1 MSLPVSMTF
10 PVVATR
16 IESPCASRPA
26 VPRRLAGVATLLAML
41 ALSPAALAQTQIP
54 GQKGLSAPIDALDQA
69 LLTAARNGKQPF
81 ADRYNALAPVVERA
95 LDLPA
100 ILHTSVGPHWTD
112 LPAEQQQQLLTVF
125 RAFTV
130 ASYVANFNKFN
141 GEQINLL
148 PETRAVGQEQV
159 VETQIVPSG
168 GKPIRIDY
176 VMRQGEDGW
185 QAVDV
190 LLDGSISR
198 VAVQRS
204 DFRALL
210 GSGGN
215 ADALIASLQKK
226 VADLSGG
233 AMKP

>member
-1 MSLPVSMTF
+1 MNPTS
-10 PVVATR
+10 
-16 IESPCASRPA
+16 
-26 VPRRLAGVATLLAML
+26 RLAALRRMAACATLAALLAP
-41 ALSPAALAQTQIP
+41 APAARAQED
-54 GQKGLSAPIDALDQA
+54 LSAPIEALDGA
-69 LLTAARNGKQPF
+69 LITAARNGKQAF

-100 ILHTSVGPHWTD
+100 ILQTSVGPHWTD
-112 LPAEQQQQLLTVF
+112 LPAEQQQQLLSVF
-125 RAFTV
+125 RTFTV

-148 PETRAVGQEQV
+148 PGTRAVGQERV
-159 VETQIVPSG
+159 VETEIVPAG

-176 VMRQGEDGW
+176 VMRQGDDGW
-185 QAVDV
+185 RAVDV
-190 LLDGSISR
+190 LLEGSISR

-210 GSGGN
+210 GAGGN
-215 ADALIASLQKK
+215 ADPLIASLQKK

>member
-1 MSLPVSMTF
+1 MNPTS
-10 PVVATR
+10 
-16 IESPCASRPA
+16 
-26 VPRRLAGVATLLAML
+26 RLAALRRMAACATLAALLAP
-41 ALSPAALAQTQIP
+41 APAARAQE
-54 GQKGLSAPIDALDQA
+54 GLSAPIEALDGA
-69 LLTAARNGKQPF
+69 LLTAARNGKQAF

-100 ILHTSVGPHWTD
+100 ILQTSVGPHWTD
-112 LPAEQQQQLLTVF
+112 LPADQQQQLLSVF
-125 RAFTV
+125 RTFTV

-148 PETRAVGQEQV
+148 PGTRAVGQEQV
-159 VETQIVPSG
+159 VETEIVPAG

-176 VMRQGEDGW
+176 VMRQGDDGW
-185 QAVDV
+185 RAVDV
-190 LLDGSISR
+190 LLEGSISR

-210 GSGGN
+210 GAGGN
-215 ADALIASLQKK
+215 ADPLIASLQKK

>member
-1 MSLPVSMTF
+1 MLAVLL
-10 PVVATR
+10 AL
-16 IESPCASRPA
+16 CPA
-26 VPRRLAGVATLLAML
+26 VQAQESAG
-41 ALSPAALAQTQIP
+41 
-54 GQKGLSAPIDALDQA
+54 APIAALDQA
-69 LLTAARNGKQPF
+69 LLAAARTGKQPF
-81 ADRYNALAPVVERA
+81 TERFNALSPVVERA

-100 ILHTSVGPHWTD
+100 ILQTSVGPRWAE
-112 LPAEQQQQLLTVF
+112 LPAEQQAQLLSVF
-125 RAFTV
+125 RTFTV
-130 ASYVANFNKFN
+130 ASYVANFNAYN
-141 GEQINLL
+141 GEQIDLL

-190 LLDGSISR
+190 LLEGSISR

-210 GSGGN
+210 GSGN

>member
-1 MSLPVSMTF
+1 MSPSVPKT
-10 PVVATR
+10 VTGRIRRARAVAA
-16 IESPCASRPA
+16 CGAAS
-26 VPRRLAGVATLLAML
+26 LAALLAL
-41 ALSPAALAQTQIP
+41 CPAARAQAQAME
-54 GQKGLSAPIDALDQA
+54 GLSAPIDALDQA
-69 LLTAARNGKQPF
+69 LLTAARNGRQAF
-81 ADRYNALAPVVERA
+81 TDRYAALAPVVEHA

-100 ILHTSVGPHWTD
+100 ILQTSVGPHWAD
-112 LPAEQQQQLLTVF
+112 LPAEQQQQLLSVF
-125 RAFTV
+125 RTFTV

-141 GEQINLL
+141 GEQIDLL

-176 VMRQGEDGW
+176 VMREGEAGW

-210 GSGGN
+210 GTGGN

>member
-1 MSLPVSMTF
+1 
-10 PVVATR
+10 
-16 IESPCASRPA
+16 
-26 VPRRLAGVATLLAML
+26 ML
-41 ALSPAALAQTQIP
+41 ALLALCSAARLRAQES
-54 GQKGLSAPIDALDQA
+54 LSAPIDALDQA
-69 LLTAARNGKQPF
+69 LLVAARNGKQAF

-100 ILHTSVGPHWTD
+100 ILQTSVGPHRAE
-112 LPAEQQQQLLTVF
+112 LPAEQQQQLRSVF
-125 RAFTV
+125 RTFTV
-130 ASYVANFNKFN
+130 ASYVANFNKFS

-148 PETRAVGQEQV
+148 PDTRAVGQEQV

-168 GKPIRIDY
+168 GKPIRMDY
-176 VMRQGEDGW
+176 VMREGEAGW

-226 VADLSGG
+226 VTDLSGG

>member
-1 MSLPVSMTF
+1 MNP
-10 PVVATR
+10 
-16 IESPCASRPA
+16 
-26 VPRRLAGVATLLAML
+26 TLR
-41 ALSPAALAQTQIP
+41 PAALRRTAACAALLALLALAPAARAQDSV
-54 GQKGLSAPIDALDQA
+54 SAPIEALDGA
-69 LLTAARNGKQPF
+69 LITAARNGKQAF

-100 ILHTSVGPHWTD
+100 ILQTSVGPHWSD
-112 LPAEQQQQLLTVF
+112 LPAEQQQQLLSVF
-125 RAFTV
+125 RTFTV

-159 VETQIVPSG
+159 VETEIVPSG

-190 LLDGSISR
+190 LLEGSISR

-210 GSGGN
+210 GTGGN

-226 VADLSGG
+226 VATLSGG

>member
-1 MSLPVSMTF
+1 M
-10 PVVATR
+10 
-16 IESPCASRPA
+16 E
-26 VPRRLAGVATLLAML
+26 
-41 ALSPAALAQTQIP
+41 
-54 GQKGLSAPIDALDQA
+54 GLSAPIDALDQA
-69 LLTAARNGKQPF
+69 LLTAARNGRQAF
-81 ADRYNALAPVVERA
+81 TDRYAALAPVVEHA

-100 ILHTSVGPHWTD
+100 ILQTSVGPHWAD
-112 LPAEQQQQLLTVF
+112 LPAEQQQQLLSVF
-125 RAFTV
+125 RTFTV

-141 GEQINLL
+141 GEQIDLL

-176 VMRQGEDGW
+176 VMREGEAGW

-210 GSGGN
+210 GTGGN

>member
-1 MSLPVSMTF
+1 MNPTLRLAAFRRS
-10 PVVATR
+10 AA
-16 IESPCASRPA
+16 CAAFAALLAFGPA
-26 VPRRLAGVATLLAML
+26 VR
-41 ALSPAALAQTQIP
+41 AQDSV
-54 GQKGLSAPIDALDQA
+54 SAPIEALDTA
-69 LLTAARNGKQPF
+69 LITAARNGHQAF

-100 ILHTSVGPHWTD
+100 ILQTSVGPHWAD
-112 LPAEQQQQLLTVF
+112 LPAEQQQQLLSVF
-125 RAFTV
+125 RTFTV

-159 VETQIVPSG
+159 VETEIVPSG

-176 VMRQGEDGW
+176 VMREGEGGW

-190 LLDGSISR
+190 LLEGSISR

-210 GSGGN
+210 GTGGN

-226 VADLSGG
+226 VATLSGG

>member
-1 MSLPVSMTF
+1 MILILGHV
-10 PVVATR
+10 R
-16 IESPCASRPA
+16 GA
-26 VPRRLAGVATLLAML
+26 VLLRAGALAVLAALLAL
-41 ALSPAALAQTQIP
+41 PPAARAQENV
-54 GQKGLSAPIDALDQA
+54 GAPIAALDQA
-69 LLTAARNGKQPF
+69 LLAAARAGKQPF
-81 ADRYNALAPVVERA
+81 TERFNALAPAVERA

-100 ILHTSVGPHWTD
+100 ILQTSVGPRWAEM
-112 LPAEQQQQLLTVF
+112 PAEQQQQLLSVF
-125 RAFTV
+125 RTFTV
-130 ASYVANFNKFN
+130 ASYVANFNAYN
-141 GEQINLL
+141 GEQIDLL

-176 VMRQGEDGW
+176 VMRQGEEGW

-210 GSGGN
+210 GSGN

-226 VADLSGG
+226 VAALSGG

>member
-1 MSLPVSMTF
+1 MNPT
-10 PVVATR
+10 
-16 IESPCASRPA
+16 
-26 VPRRLAGVATLLAML
+26 PR
-41 ALSPAALAQTQIP
+41 PAALRRTAACAALLALLALAPAARAQDSV
-54 GQKGLSAPIDALDQA
+54 SAPIEALDGA
-69 LLTAARNGKQPF
+69 LITAARNGKQAF

-100 ILHTSVGPHWTD
+100 ILQTSVGPHWTD
-112 LPAEQQQQLLTVF
+112 LPAEQQQQLLSVF
-125 RAFTV
+125 RTFTV

-148 PETRAVGQEQV
+148 PETRTVGQEQV
-159 VETQIVPSG
+159 VETQIVPGG

-190 LLDGSISR
+190 LLEGSISR

-210 GSGGN
+210 GTGGN

>member
-1 MSLPVSMTF
+1 MNPTHRLAALRSTAACTALL
-10 PVVATR
+10 ALL
-16 IESPCASRPA
+16 ALAPA
-26 VPRRLAGVATLLAML
+26 VR
-41 ALSPAALAQTQIP
+41 AQETV
-54 GQKGLSAPIDALDQA
+54 SAPIDALDQA
-69 LLTAARNGKQPF
+69 LITAARNGKQAF

-100 ILHTSVGPHWTD
+100 ILQTSVGPHWAD
-112 LPAEQQQQLLTVF
+112 LPAEQQQQLLSVF
-125 RAFTV
+125 RTFTV

-159 VETQIVPSG
+159 VETEIVPSG

-176 VMRQGEDGW
+176 VMRQGEAGW

-190 LLDGSISR
+190 LLEGSISR

-210 GSGGN
+210 GTGGS

-226 VADLSGG
+226 VATLSGG

>member
-1 MSLPVSMTF
+1 MFRSGRSCGTGSRWTGCFAIVAALLALC
-10 PVVATR
+10 PVVRAQ
-16 IESPCASRPA
+16 ES
-26 VPRRLAGVATLLAML
+26 AG
-41 ALSPAALAQTQIP
+41 
-54 GQKGLSAPIDALDQA
+54 APIAALDQA
-69 LLTAARNGKQPF
+69 LLAAARAGKQPF
-81 ADRYNALAPVVERA
+81 AERYNALAPVVERA

-100 ILHTSVGPHWTD
+100 ILQTSVGPHWTEM
-112 LPAEQQQQLLTVF
+112 PAEQQQQLLSVF
-125 RAFTV
+125 RTFTV
-130 ASYVANFNKFN
+130 ASYVANFNAFN
-141 GEQINLL
+141 GEQIDLL

-159 VETQIVPSG
+159 VETQIVPHG

-210 GSGGN
+210 GSGS
-215 ADALIASLQKK
+215 ADSLIASLQKK